1 MSDAPETRNAPTET
15 EKLRHM
21 TGAPDINQPLVTK
34 DAFADVEVSSQR
46 PLWKLPLPKLTF
58 IGVLLVPVFGFAGF
72 FLVGDRTS
80 SQQAAIPPEP
90 TEADESPA
98 KEEGNTDL
106 QKAEQ
111 EIAKLKSQ
119 MALDDQAYVKQ
130 TQHSSQPVA
139 GQLTNNNT
147 GETSN
152 SKPEP
157 VPATAPIAPTMVASR
172 SPSPTQSSPPAV
184 RSAEPI
190 SQNSSITTAAVQ
202 RDPFEQWRQLARL
215 GSYGSLSASEIAAST
230 NTTNPDDSET
240 TVIAA
245 GATPA
250 AYFAQT
256 SATSP
261 TYRSAIFRSE
271 VEGNSPITE
280 PRRAGGTD
288 IERPVPSVLNKAA
301 EPNEPEILTEAESRI
316 LDEQGLNEQGLSEQ
330 GLSEQGLSEQSQT
343 QALTVGG
350 HTPGQLVSPVVL
362 DSEGVEDRFLVVLS
376 EALKDNT
383 GRIAIP
389 ADSVLVV
396 QVDRTSEDGL
406 VQLSATQAI
415 WEEQGLQRELV
426 LPRRTILI
434 RGEGGNPLMAESY
447 GDSGGDIAAMDFGQ
461 FALGAIQRVGELYTR
476 SDARV
481 QTGDGTTI
489 ITESNPA
496 PDILAGALEG
506 GSNAVLDSIIER
518 NQRAIERL
526 ENRPRIPYIASG
538 TSVQV
543 FVNQSMQ
550 MPARF

>member
-1 MSDAPETRNAPTET
+1 MSDAPETHNAPTET

-58 IGVLLVPVFGFAGF
+58 IGLLLVPVFGFAGF

-80 SQQAAIPPEP
+80 PQQAAIPPDPIES
-90 TEADESPA
+90 DESPA
-98 KEEGNTDL
+98 KEEDNTDL

-130 TQHSSQPVA
+130 TQRSSQPVA
-139 GQLTNNNT
+139 GQLTNNT
-147 GETSN
+147 TEKTPQ

-157 VPATAPIAPTMVASR
+157 VRATAPIAPTMVSAR
-172 SPSPTQSSPPAV
+172 SPSPTQSSPRIV

-190 SQNSSITTAAVQ
+190 SQNPSTTATAVQ
-202 RDPFEQWRQLARL
+202 RDPFEQWQQLARL
-215 GSYGSLSASEIAAST
+215 GSYGSLPASEIAAST
-230 NTTNPDDSET
+230 DTTNPDASET
-240 TVIAA
+240 TGIAT

-256 SATSP
+256 SATPP
-261 TYRSAIFRSE
+261 TYRSAIFRAE
-271 VEGNSPITE
+271 VEGDSPVTE
-280 PRRAGGTD
+280 SGSTDSKRPAD

-301 EPNEPEILTEAESRI
+301 EPDEPAILTEAESRL
-316 LDEQGLNEQGLSEQ
+316 LDEQDLNEQSFNEQ
-330 GLSEQGLSEQSQT
+330 NLSEQSQT

-350 HTPGQLVSPVVL
+350 QAQGQLVTPVVL

-376 EALKDNT
+376 EALKDNA

-476 SDARV
+476 SDSRV

-518 NQRAIERL
+518 NQRAIEKL